1 MIFYMN
7 SPSDVRPTEEILSII
22 HNRTIEMVNGKSLLH
37 FIHGDVFV
45 VLEGF
50 AQNFNK
56 VFIIFLLVA
65 GKLI

>member
-1 MIFYMN
+1 M
-7 SPSDVRPTEEILSII
+7 RPTEEILSII
-22 HNRTIEMVNGKSLLH
+22 HNRTVEMVNGKFLLH
-37 FIHGDVFV
+37 FIHGDVLV

-56 VFIIFLLVA
+56 VFSIFWLVA